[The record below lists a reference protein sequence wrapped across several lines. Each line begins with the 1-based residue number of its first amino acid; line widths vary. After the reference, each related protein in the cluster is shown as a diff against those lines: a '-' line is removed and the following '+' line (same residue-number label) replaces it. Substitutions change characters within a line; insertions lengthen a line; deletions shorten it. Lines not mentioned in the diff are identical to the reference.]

1 MRKLLSLL
9 RIVYNLALNLVLL
22 VRHRVGKLGR
32 NGSLKISD
40 RATPNSHGTI
50 MRRKEQSTD
59 RNLTDPQ
66 LIAFSAVA
74 AHEPHY
80 DDC

>member
-40 RATPNSHGTI
+40 RATPNSHGTNYAA
-50 MRRKEQSTD
+50 KGAKYGPEPDGPSTYCV
-59 RNLTDPQ
+59 
-66 LIAFSAVA
+66 FGSG
-74 AHEPHY
+74 
-80 DDC
+80 

>member
-1 MRKLLSLL
+1 VRKLLSLL

-59 RNLTDPQ
+59 PQ